1 MAVREISGRKWFKEE
16 LIERERDIQGQ

>member
-1 MAVREISGRKWFKEE
+1 MAVREISERKWFEEE

>member
-1 MAVREISGRKWFKEE
+1 MAVREISGRKWFEEE

>member
-1 MAVREISGRKWFKEE
+1 MAVREVSGRKWFEEE